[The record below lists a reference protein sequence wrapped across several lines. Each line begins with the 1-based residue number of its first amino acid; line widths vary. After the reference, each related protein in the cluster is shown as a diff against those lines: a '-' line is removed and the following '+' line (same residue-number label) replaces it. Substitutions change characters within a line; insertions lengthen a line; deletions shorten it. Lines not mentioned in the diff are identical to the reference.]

1 MLKIVQC
8 PPTSHRLQP
17 KAPRWPVEPVPPVMV
32 PFTSATSHHPHHPA
46 SASPGFCASK
56 CGVLPSASF
65 YCPFFP
71 GTLISDSTRPTSPL
85 FTGRDPVQTSAHLGV
100 SIPPSG
106 LPWDS
111 GPASHPVSW
120 MECSLSLR
128 TGSQLAPL
136 DFLQNP
142 QMLEN
147 RWREAIVRQLQAGLS
162 MQH

>member
-1 MLKIVQC
+1 MLHPCLRLFSVLP
-8 PPTSHRLQP
+8 PPTGYNPRPPGGLWSLCRLSWFHLPASPPTTPITLLQLLQ
-17 KAPRWPVEPVPPVMV
+17 ASVPPNVV
-32 PFTSATSHHPHHPA
+32 SCHQPLFIVLSSQGLSSLTQTWPA
-46 SASPGFCASK
+46 
-56 CGVLPSASF
+56 
-65 YCPFFP
+65 
-71 GTLISDSTRPTSPL
+71 SPL

-100 SIPPSG
+100 SVPPSG

-128 TGSQLAPL
+128 TGSQLTPL

-147 RWREAIVRQLQAGLS
+147 RWREAIVR
-162 MQH
+162 